1 MKKYSQSI
9 KTVAV
14 GIILLFL
21 GTCIIP
27 AIAQETEKPLPASKG
42 NTLYV
47 GGSGPGNY
55 TTIQA
60 AVDNASDG
68 DTVFVFDD
76 SSPYDECIVVTKS
89 LIIQGENKSTT
100 IIDSGY
106 FNISAD
112 HVTVTGFTIQNSETC
127 LFIDYYGYNTI
138 SNNII
143 IYITPGYGIVVY
155 GHDNIIIGNDVSQNK
170 NNSQDQEYSP
180 GIIVAGPN
188 NNISYNTIHDNSVG
202 ICLTATNGTEIYRNT
217 IKGNFDFGIFCI
229 NPSSD
234 TIKQN
239 NFLDN
244 KKNVHVL
251 RFITEGRFEPTIH
264 LPILPAIFEGNYW
277 DKSRI
282 LPYPIGGLFV
292 VSLFV
297 RLYVW
302 HRLFGVETA
311 LKLFYNYSNFVR
323 FDWHPAQ
330 EPYDIPEIS

>member
-1 MKKYSQSI
+1 MKRKWFAI
-9 KTVAV
+9 
-14 GIILLFL
+14 GIILLFI
-21 GTCIIP
+21 GTSFIP
-27 AIAQETEKPLPASKG
+27 ATAQDTEKPLPTSRSDW
-42 NTLYV
+42 LYV

-55 TTIQA
+55 TRIQDA
-60 AVDNASDG
+60 IDNASDG

-76 SSPYDECIVVTKS
+76 SSPYDEYIVVTKS
-89 LIIQGENKSTT
+89 LIIQGENKRTT

-112 HVTVTGFTIQNSETC
+112 HVTITGFTIQNSSTC
-127 LFIDYYGYNTI
+127 LFIDYHGYNNI

-143 IYITPGYGIVVY
+143 IYNTPGIGIVVY
-155 GHDNIIIGNDVSQNK
+155 GHDNIIIGNDVSQNT
-170 NNSQDQEYSP
+170 NNSQGQEYYP
-180 GIIVAGPN
+180 GIMVSGSH

-202 ICLTATNGTEIYRNT
+202 IYFTATNTTEIYRNT

-244 KKNVHVL
+244 KKSAHIL
-251 RFITEGRFEPTIH
+251 RFITEGRFDPTIH

-282 LPYPIGGLFV
+282 LPYPIGGLFM
-292 VSLFV
+292 VSVFI
-297 RLYVW
+297 RLYLW
-302 HRLFGVETA
+302 GRLFGFETG
-311 LKLFYNYSNFVR
+311 LKLFYNYSNFVQ
-323 FDWHPAQ
+323 FDWHPVQ
-330 EPYDIPEIS
+330 EPYDI

>member
-1 MKKYSQSI
+1 MKRK
-9 KTVAV
+9 VLAV
-14 GIILLFL
+14 GIILLFV
-21 GTCIIP
+21 GTCITP
-27 AIAQETEKPLPASKG
+27 TIAQDTKKPLPALKG
-42 NTLYV
+42 NWLYV

-55 TTIQA
+55 SKIQDA
-60 AVDNASDG
+60 IDDANIG
-68 DTVFVFDD
+68 DTVFVYDD
-76 SSPYDECIVVTKS
+76 SSPYKEFIVVTKS
-89 LIIQGENKSTT
+89 LIIQGENKSNT
-100 IIDSGY
+100 IIDSGG

-112 HVTVTGFTIQNSETC
+112 HVTVTGFTIQNSETG
-127 LFIDYYGYNTI
+127 LFIDFYGYNTI

-143 IYITPGYGIVVY
+143 IYTTPGYGIGVY
-155 GHDNIIIGNDVSQNK
+155 GHDNIIIGNDVSQNN
-170 NNSQDQEYSP
+170 NNSQDQEYNP
-180 GIIVAGPN
+180 GIIVSGSN

-202 ICLTATNGTEIYRNT
+202 IYFTATNRTEIYRNT

-234 TIKQN
+234 NIRQN

-244 KKNVHVL
+244 KKSAHIL
-251 RFITEGRFEPTIH
+251 RFITEGRFDPTIH

-282 LPYPIGGLFV
+282 LPYPIGGLFM
-292 VSLFV
+292 VSVFV

-302 HRLFGVETA
+302 GRLFGVETE

-330 EPYDIPEIS
+330 EPYDIPEMS